1 MTEHQP
7 SLQAPTAAPPTHPL
21 AIVSLVTGILGLTLC
36 VGLGGVIA
44 LITGYMARNE
54 IREKPGLYTGEG
66 LATAG
71 LALGG
76 VGLAYFVLSLVLGV
90 LGFLF
95 AMAFSL
101 CATLGLGPW
110 FGQRS
115 ALLLGSLGLF

>member
-7 SLQAPTAAPPTHPL
+7 PLQAPAAALPTHPM

-54 IREKPGLYTGEG
+54 IRQKPGMYTGEG

-71 LALGG
+71 LVLGG
-76 VGLAYFVLSLVLGV
+76 VGIAYFVLSLVLGV
-90 LGFLF
+90 LGFMF
-95 AMAFSL
+95 AL
-101 CATLGLGPW
+101 CATLGLSPW

-115 ALLLGSLGLF
+115 ALLLAGLGLF

>member
-1 MTEHQP
+1 MTEQQP
-7 SLQAPTAAPPTHPL
+7 SLQAPAAAPPTHPM

-54 IREKPGLYTGEG
+54 IRQKPEMYTGEG

-71 LALGG
+71 LVLGG
-76 VGLAYFVLSLVLGV
+76 VGIVYFVLSFVLGV

-95 AMAFSL
+95 AMGFSL
-101 CATLGLGPW
+101 CATLSLSPW

-115 ALLLGSLGLF
+115 ALLLAGLGLF

>member
-1 MTEHQP
+1 M
-7 SLQAPTAAPPTHPL
+7 

-54 IREKPGLYTGEG
+54 IRQKPGMYTGEG

-71 LALGG
+71 LVLGG
-76 VGLAYFVLSLVLGV
+76 VGIAYFVLSLVLGV
-90 LGFLF
+90 LGFMF

-101 CATLGLGPW
+101 CATLGLSPW
-110 FGQRS
+110 LGQRS
-115 ALLLGSLGLF
+115 ALLLAGLGLF